1 MGYIDK
7 CNKYIRKQ
15 ELLGTKTFDFYLDEE
30 KDEVRLMRYIPNN
43 EDFRVVEIISFV
55 KGNINIG
62 NGLKMVRMPFE
73 KVSQSLKIINKSQI
87 MDMSFMFF
95 RYGGNKLDLSEFG
108 SQEIFSRCYGLEDIK
123 VDDNLLKEEFD
134 NWKKEQ
140 LEIES
145 ATRA

>member
-1 MGYIDK
+1 M
-7 CNKYIRKQ
+7 Q
-15 ELLGTKTFDFYLDEE
+15 
-30 KDEVRLMRYIPNN
+30 
-43 EDFRVVEIISFV
+43 
-55 KGNINIG
+55 
-62 NGLKMVRMPFE
+62 FE

-95 RYGGNKLDLSEFG
+95 RYDGNKLDLSEFG

-123 VDDNLLKEEFD
+123 VYDNLLKEEFD
-134 NWKKEQ
+134 NCKKEQ